1 MTITW
6 YGQACFRLSAKG
18 GSSSGGEDVR
28 VLIDPF
34 DKTIGLK
41 LPRLNETIIAVTHD
55 HHDHNNVEGASPD
68 LPAGQAGTFVIK
80 GPGEYEKSGV
90 QIVGISSF
98 HDNTRG
104 SERGLNTI
112 YVIKIEDIT
121 LCHLGDLGQHELL
134 PEQVELI
141 GGVDILMIPVGGV
154 YTINGKEAV
163 DIVKQIEPK
172 IIIPMHYKV
181 PGLTVKLDGPEVFLK
196 EIGIKPEEVESF
208 KIAAKALPQEEMKLV
223 MFKL

>member
-6 YGQACFRLSAKG
+6 YGQACFRLESK
-18 GSSSGGEDVR
+18 DIR

-34 DKTIGLK
+34 DKSIGLK

-55 HHDHNNVEGASPD
+55 HHDHNHAMD
-68 LPAGQAGTFVIK
+68 AGPETFVIK
-80 GPGEYEKSGV
+80 GPGEYEKAGV
-90 QIVGISSF
+90 QIVGIPSY
-98 HDNTRG
+98 HDNSQG

-112 YVIKIEDIT
+112 YVIKMEDIT
-121 LCHLGDLGQHELL
+121 LCHLGDLGQHELSA
-134 PEQVELI
+134 EQQELI
-141 GGVDILMIPVGGV
+141 GSVDILMIPVGGV
-154 YTINGKEAV
+154 YTVNGKEAV

-181 PGLTVKLDGPEVFLK
+181 PGLTVKLDGPESFLK
-196 EIGIKPEEVESF
+196 EIGIKPEEVESY

-223 MFKL
+223 TFKL

>member
-6 YGQACFRLSAKG
+6 FGQACFRLESK
-18 GSSSGGEDVR
+18 DIR

-34 DKTIGLK
+34 DKDLGLK
-41 LPRLNETIIAVTHD
+41 APRINDTIVLVTHD
-55 HHDHNNVEGASPD
+55 HPDHNA
-68 LPAGQAGTFVIK
+68 AGNLGPETFLVK

-90 QIVGISSF
+90 QIVGITSF
-98 HDNTRG
+98 HDDQQG
-104 SERGLNTI
+104 AERGLNTI
-112 YVIKIEDIT
+112 YVIKFEDIT
-121 LCHLGDLGQHELL
+121 ICHVGDLGQHELT
-134 PEQVELI
+134 PEQIELI
-141 GGVDILMIPVGGV
+141 GGVDILMVPVGSV

-163 DIVKQIEPK
+163 GIVKQIEPK

-181 PGLTVKLDGPEVFLK
+181 SGLTVKLEGPETFLK

-223 MFKL
+223 MFNL